1 MDFLTLKERIQGD
14 VGGGQVGE
22 HLLDGVVGGEL
33 GGREAGR
40 RDLLTRVPMGAG
52 GKRWEFPRLY
62 RVQLAGLQ
70 ARNRGV
76 AHCWLL
82 GLGASALGDP
92 PGATLCVDT
101 PLSAEEGHEQ
111 ILRRGRPRG
120 EGRAQVLVQCWA
132 RRGSLVLIPVL
143 AFSTLLVTFFSA
155 VSSSG
160 T

>member
-1 MDFLTLKERIQGD
+1 
-14 VGGGQVGE
+14 
-22 HLLDGVVGGEL
+22 
-33 GGREAGR
+33 
-40 RDLLTRVPMGAG
+40 MGAG

-62 RVQLAGLQ
+62 RVQLTVLQ

-92 PGATLCVDT
+92 PEGAISCVDT

-132 RRGSLVLIPVL
+132 RRGSLGLIPVL
-143 AFSTLLVTFFSA
+143 AFSTLPVTFFST

-160 T
+160 M

>member
-1 MDFLTLKERIQGD
+1 M
-14 VGGGQVGE
+14 
-22 HLLDGVVGGEL
+22 
-33 GGREAGR
+33 
-40 RDLLTRVPMGAG
+40 
-52 GKRWEFPRLY
+52 
-62 RVQLAGLQ
+62 Q

-92 PGATLCVDT
+92 PQGATLCVDT

-111 ILRRGRPRG
+111 ILRHGRPRD

-132 RRGSLVLIPVL
+132 WRGSLVLIPVL
-143 AFSTLLVTFFSA
+143 AFSTLPVTFFSA

>member
-1 MDFLTLKERIQGD
+1 MTLKERIQGD

-62 RVQLAGLQ
+62 RVQLAVLQ
-70 ARNRGV
+70 ARNLGV

-92 PGATLCVDT
+92 PEAH
-101 PLSAEEGHEQ
+101 S
-111 ILRRGRPRG
+111 LRGY
-120 EGRAQVLVQCWA
+120 
-132 RRGSLVLIPVL
+132 
-143 AFSTLLVTFFSA
+143 STLGRGGTQHGA
-155 VSSSG
+155 VK
-160 T
+160 